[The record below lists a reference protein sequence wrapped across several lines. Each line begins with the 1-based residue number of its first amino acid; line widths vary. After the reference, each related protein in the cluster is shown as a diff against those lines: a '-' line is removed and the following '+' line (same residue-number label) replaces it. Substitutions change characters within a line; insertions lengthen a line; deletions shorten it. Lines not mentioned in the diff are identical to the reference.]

1 MTLRRRES
9 AVILCVLGL
18 TLAQEDLLQ
27 KFKNRFW
34 WNKDLYPTQ
43 GPETRRRST
52 QRTTDQAACGCCL
65 MHQQIDRM
73 KRNFNQSLAELQS
86 QLNKA
91 VDTLSLFRC
100 RYLLLNNVSKSTRF
114 PAETTP
120 CTISH
125 AGWIKNTFEHAFPL
139 STATRSAFSVS
150 LFTSD
155 TQKCYGPFRDDTPII
170 YEHIFLNMGDHYDA
184 NTGVFTVP
192 RTGVYSL
199 ALTIYSDA
207 GGPGN
212 TLAAC
217 GSLRVNGRLLTGPR
231 EFNMQDQEDSAS
243 NSLVVK
249 LKTGD
254 KVSVNLPI
262 GCFLCD
268 NSNHYN
274 TFSGFLLY
282 ITD

>member
-1 MTLRRRES
+1 MPTSGFNRPQICTRTTDES
-9 AVILCVLGL
+9 SAVVTKMNAAVILCVVGL
-18 TLAQEDLLQ
+18 TLAEA
-27 KFKNRFW
+27 NRFTFPGSFG
-34 WNKDLYPTQ
+34 WNGPGSGGGSETDPATAKDIPA
-43 GPETRRRST
+43 ST
-52 QRTTDQAACGCCL
+52 GTGSTISDVCQTDQAACGCCL

-73 KRNFNQSLAELQS
+73 KRNFNQSLVALQS
-86 QLNKA
+86 ELNKA
-91 VDTLSLFRC
+91 VDTLSLFR
-100 RYLLLNNVSKSTRF
+100 S
-114 PAETTP
+114 
-120 CTISH
+120 
-125 AGWIKNTFEHAFPL
+125 
-139 STATRSAFSVS
+139 TRSAFSVS